1 MKNNNNLPAKTD
13 NKKIVKIDMDQIKS
27 KIQILVDKGEDLK
40 KIIGI
45 IVGMGVSLV
54 QAIDLVNKYKN
65 RK

>member
-13 NKKIVKIDMDQIKS
+13 DKKIVKIDMDKIKS
-27 KIQILVDKGEDLK
+27 KIQILVDKGEDLQ

-45 IVGMGVSLV
+45 IVGMGLSLV